1 LNPSDGSNFQAK
13 EVIILNKFR
22 KAVGVGILMTALL
35 SITTSAQNN
44 ASFTT
49 TDGGSVSLSELRG
62 KVVVLVFGGVT
73 DPQCRSEIKMLE
85 SLSERYANKKVALYW
100 VSIDAPGTA
109 SDAQLKTPCGTNT
122 SVKVLRDASRA
133 AFKQFGGKQLP
144 TIVVIDQ
151 QGQLSGQPRGG
162 FNPNSD
168 FINDIAQT
176 IDRLLS

>member
-1 LNPSDGSNFQAK
+1 LNPSHGANFQAD
-13 EVIILNKFR
+13 EVIVLNKYR
-22 KAVGVGILMTALL
+22 KAIQLGILMTAFLT
-35 SITTSAQNN
+35 ITTSAQNN

-49 TDGGSVSLSELRG
+49 TDGGSVSLSEMRG
-62 KVVVLVFGGVT
+62 KVVVLVFGGLT

-100 VSIDAPGTA
+100 VSIDAPGNA
-109 SDAQLKTPCGTNT
+109 SDAQLKNPCGTNT

-144 TIVVIDQ
+144 TIVVLDQ
-151 QGQLSGQPRGG
+151 QGQVSGQPRGG

-168 FINDIAQT
+168 FINDIAQI
-176 IDRLLS
+176 IDRLLG

>member
-1 LNPSDGSNFQAK
+1 LNPSDVSNFNGK
-13 EVIILNKFR
+13 EVIILNNFR
-22 KAVGVGILMTALL
+22 KAVLSGIFMTAFL

-44 ASFTT
+44 ASFATA
-49 TDGGSVSLSELRG
+49 DGGSLSLSELRG

-100 VSIDAPGTA
+100 VSIDAPA
-109 SDAQLKTPCGTNT
+109 SASGAQLKNPCGTNT
-122 SVKVLRDASRA
+122 SVKVLRDTGRA

-144 TIVVIDQ
+144 TIVVLDQ
-151 QGQLSGQPRGG
+151 QGQLSGQARGG

-168 FINDIAQT
+168 FTNDIAQI
-176 IDRLLS
+176 IDRLLG

>member
-1 LNPSDGSNFQAK
+1 MK
-13 EVIILNKFR
+13 KFG
-22 KAVGVGILMTALL
+22 KAMVSGILITAFL
-35 SITTSAQNN
+35 SLTTSAQNQ

-49 TDGGSVSLSELRG
+49 TEGTSLGLADMRG

-100 VSIDAPGTA
+100 VSIDAPASA
-109 SDAQLKTPCGTNT
+109 SDAQLKSPCGVTT
-122 SVKVLRDASRA
+122 SVKVLRDANRS

-144 TIVVIDQ
+144 TIVVLDQ
-151 QGQLSGQPRGG
+151 RGQVSGQPRGG

-168 FINDIAQT
+168 FINDIAQI
-176 IDRLLS
+176 IDGLLG